1 MSAIWGMINLS
12 GKKPDSKRADIFLSE
27 YKRKTKLDSYDIK
40 ITDKAIIGRGMQ
52 KITAEDE
59 FDKGIIC
66 DKDEIIFVADC
77 ILDNRGDLIKL
88 LTEDLQNKSDSE
100 ILYQAYKKFG
110 MAFINHCIGTY
121 AAAIWDEKNGKLT
134 LISDHV
140 ASRSLYYARIDD
152 IVFFSTILSP
162 IVKLIE
168 NPKIN
173 EPYFKDFLLSEGGKI
188 YTVPGETHVKD
199 IFLMRPATYEQFS
212 IKEHKQRKYWTPK
225 HDEELANKSPE
236 ECLQEFMGTYNKC
249 VNASMRTSKKVG
261 ITLSGGLD
269 SSSIAALAA
278 KAGRDQ
284 VLYSYTNIPD
294 IKVNKDT
301 ANRIHNESTLVED
314 IVKMYPNIKP
324 QYLSNAGKSDFSDIE
339 EIQDI
344 FEMPYKTAPYSSHLE
359 ICKKAAQDGCK
370 VILVGE
376 YGNTSVSFGELDNIL
391 FDFYSKRDSASM
403 IKYVENYCR
412 HEGKNAQEYL
422 MNKLSIFRRYEKF
435 LSEGRS
441 VYDNFVPDNVFV
453 STNILKDYNLSE
465 RMNLDRRATLS
476 KGYIIDEQYKE
487 FVIGESLQIYLGVL
501 KTKFGLATG
510 TILRDPTMDK
520 RILVF
525 CYNLKFNYFSYNGKN
540 RFLIREGFANLL
552 PESIIDRWSQKGVQS
567 ADWNERIAR
576 DWHILKPVLLDVIS
590 KAPKEWIL
598 VDEAVRF
605 IDGIKF
611 EESLDEIKLQS
622 IFNIVNAT
630 ILLENFTLENKNVS
644 VMSR

>member
-1 MSAIWGMINLS
+1 M
-12 GKKPDSKRADIFLSE
+12 
-27 YKRKTKLDSYDIK
+27 
-40 ITDKAIIGRGMQ
+40 
-52 KITAEDE
+52 
-59 FDKGIIC
+59 
-66 DKDEIIFVADC
+66 
-77 ILDNRGDLIKL
+77 
-88 LTEDLQNKSDSE
+88 
-100 ILYQAYKKFG
+100 
-110 MAFINHCIGTY
+110 
-121 AAAIWDEKNGKLT
+121 
-134 LISDHV
+134 
-140 ASRSLYYARIDD
+140 
-152 IVFFSTILSP
+152 
-162 IVKLIE
+162 
-168 NPKIN
+168 
-173 EPYFKDFLLSEGGKI
+173 
-188 YTVPGETHVKD
+188 
-199 IFLMRPATYEQFS
+199 
-212 IKEHKQRKYWTPK
+212 
-225 HDEELANKSPE
+225 
-236 ECLQEFMGTYNKC
+236 
-249 VNASMRTSKKVG
+249 
-261 ITLSGGLD
+261 
-269 SSSIAALAA
+269 
-278 KAGRDQ
+278 
-284 VLYSYTNIPD
+284 LYSYTNIPD

-487 FVIGESLQIYLGVL
+487 FVTGESLQIYLGVL

-525 CYNLKFNYFSYNGKN
+525 CYNMKFKYFSYNGKN
-540 RFLIREGFANLL
+540 RFLIRVGFANLL

-605 IDGIKF
+605 IDEIKF